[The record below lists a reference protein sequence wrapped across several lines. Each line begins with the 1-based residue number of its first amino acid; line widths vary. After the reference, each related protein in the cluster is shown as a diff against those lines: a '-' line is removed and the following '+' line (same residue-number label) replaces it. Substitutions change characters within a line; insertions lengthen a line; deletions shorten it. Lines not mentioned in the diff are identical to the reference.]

1 VVTPAEGTERYRRN
15 EVGSIKKGGFVP
27 EETITKEDV
36 EQLAAKLDTI
46 GEQLSEKEKVIL
58 LTVFRVAGSA
68 MAEQAEEV
76 AGFNFGSPAFASV
89 AVNRLEGSSLPSLSH
104 GFNRAFE
111 FGQVGGRAMDA
122 DVTVDAGVTV
132 KGTG

>member
-1 VVTPAEGTERYRRN
+1 
-15 EVGSIKKGGFVP
+15 VP
-27 EETITKEDV
+27 EQTITKEDV

-58 LTVFRVAGSA
+58 LTIFRVAGSA
-68 MAEQAEEV
+68 MAEQAQEV
-76 AGFNFGSPAFASV
+76 AGFNFGSPAFASF

-111 FGQVGGRAMDA
+111 FGQIGGRTLDTDIGIDGM
-122 DVTVDAGVTV
+122 VSGVR
-132 KGTG
+132 GTG